1 MKTYYL
7 QYNDDIPHK
16 MISETRNPE
25 YLIENSVD
33 AESWVQAK
41 RLLGYDLTTTQ
52 ELMLE
57 DL

>member
-7 QYNDDIPHK
+7 QYNENIPHR
-16 MISETRNPE
+16 MISSQRNSE

-33 AESWVQAK
+33 AESWVEAK
-41 RLLGYDLTTTQ
+41 RKLGYDLTVEQ

-57 DL
+57 E